1 MRICGQEYIKPT
13 RRERWFMV
21 SKLDKIKLSVV
32 IPVYNSEKTI
42 VALIDK
48 INDELSSTVK
58 EIEFVLVN
66 DGSQD
71 NSHAVILELS
81 KQYPSSLCYIQ
92 LFRNFGEHN
101 AVMCALNNM
110 TGDCAVIIDDD
121 FQNPPS
127 EIIKLVETL
136 YKEQVDV
143 VYSYYERKKH
153 SLFRNLGSWFNG
165 VVAQIILKKPKGLY
179 LSSFKALSKELVD
192 IIIQYKGP
200 YPYIDALVLRSTQSI
215 GRSLCQHNE
224 RETGRS
230 NYTFRNLIRLWLN
243 MFIGFSVW
251 PLRLMAITGII
262 LSILAFIMVIF
273 FVVVRVSGPFIFMQD
288 IPPGWASTISLITLF
303 FGMHFFSMTILGEYI
318 GRLVLTIN
326 KEPQYL
332 VRNKYSSSSQKK

>member
-1 MRICGQEYIKPT
+1 MND
-13 RRERWFMV
+13 V
-21 SKLDKIKLSVV
+21 NLSIV

-42 VALIDK
+42 AALVNK
-48 INDELSSTVK
+48 VNDELAPMVK
-58 EIEFVLVN
+58 QVEFVLVN

-71 NSHAVILELS
+71 NSHDVIVELS
-81 KQYPSSLCYIQ
+81 RQYATSMRYIQ

-121 FQNPPS
+121 FQNPPK
-127 EIIKLVETL
+127 EIIKLVKTL
-136 YKEQVDV
+136 YEDQVDV
-143 VYSYYERKKH
+143 VYSYYEQKKH
-153 SLFRNLGSWFNG
+153 SLFRNWGSRFNG
-165 VVAQIILKKPKGLY
+165 FVAQVILKKPKGLY
-179 LSSFKALSKELVD
+179 LSSFKALSKELID
-192 IIIQYKGP
+192 IIIQYQGP
-200 YPYIDALVLRSTQSI
+200 YPYVDALVLRSTQSI

-230 NYTFRNLIRLWLN
+230 NYNLRRLIRLWLN

-251 PLRLMAITGII
+251 PLRLMAIAGVS
-262 LSILAFIMVIF
+262 LSLLAFLMVIYFILARLM
-273 FVVVRVSGPFIFMQD
+273 GPFIFMQD

-303 FGMHFFSMTILGEYI
+303 FGLHFLSMAILGEYI

-332 VRNKYSSSSQKK
+332 IRKKYPLKSKKNDGSNI